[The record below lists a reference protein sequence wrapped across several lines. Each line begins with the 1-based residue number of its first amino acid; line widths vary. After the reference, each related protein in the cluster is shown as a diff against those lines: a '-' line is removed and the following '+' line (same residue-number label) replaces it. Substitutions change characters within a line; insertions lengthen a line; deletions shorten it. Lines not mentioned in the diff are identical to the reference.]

1 MILQTGLRTD
11 IPAFYAPWLAN
22 RLREGFVLVRNPY
35 VPHRV
40 TKFRISP
47 DVVDLV
53 GFCSKNPA
61 PFFPYL
67 ELLSPYRQF
76 WFVTITPYGKEIEP
90 HVPDKNFVIE
100 TFRKLSAKVGKAR
113 IGWRY
118 DPIFISK
125 DYTVERHVFE
135 FGRMASALAG
145 ATDFCIISFIDL
157 YAKVLRNFP
166 EVSAVPREQQIFLAK
181 EFVRIGQKFGIQ
193 IKSCAEGNFLS
204 EFGVDVSGCM
214 SRQVLERAVGSPLK
228 IPAAK
233 FMRDSCPCIGGSDIG
248 AYDTCGH
255 LCRYCYATSRME
267 NFEKN
272 RKLHDPNS
280 PMLIGNVLP
289 EDKIETAKQESWID
303 PQTDLWI

>member
-11 IPAFYAPWLAN
+11 IPAFYAPWFAN

-35 VPHRV
+35 VAHHV
-40 TKFRISP
+40 TRYQISP
-47 DVVDLV
+47 DVVDLI
-53 GFCSKNPA
+53 GFCTKNPA

-67 ELLSPYRQF
+67 KLLSPYRQF

-90 HVPDKNFVIE
+90 HVPDKSRVLE
-100 TFRKLSAKVGKAR
+100 SFRKLSSLAGKSR

-118 DPIFISK
+118 DPILISA
-125 DYTVERHVFE
+125 DYPVERHIREFE
-135 FGRMASALAG
+135 RMAEALEG

-166 EVSAVPREQQIFLAK
+166 EASAVSRKDQCRLAR
-181 EFVRIGQKFGIQ
+181 EFVRIGEKFHIQ

-214 SRQVLERAVGSPLK
+214 TRQVLERAVGSPLK
-228 IPAAK
+228 IPGSHG
-233 FMRDSCPCIGGSDIG
+233 MRESCPCIGGSDIG

-267 NFEKN
+267 NVAEN
-272 RKLHDPNS
+272 RKRHDPSS
-280 PMLIGNVLP
+280 PMLIGNIMP
-289 EDKIETAKQESWID
+289 EDKIEIARQESWID
-303 PQTDLWI
+303 PQTDLWF